1 MKQKQAIPILLLC
14 ILLFLTL
21 PTAAAEDTFP
31 EIQFAAAGSSHTNL
45 PATDLQTK
53 NINELLGA
61 KNLQEIG
68 KQHAARITLEKQNEI
83 IRAVTQNDNETATP
97 TPTETATST
106 ATTTETPDTRTNP
119 RIHNRRRPSAVPSV
133 WQHPHRVPRKH
144 RLRL

>member
-97 TPTETATST
+97 TPAST
-106 ATTTETPDTRTNP
+106 PSPTDPRPTPLDPALILAAAAAGAYTML
-119 RIHNRRRPSAVPSV
+119 
-133 WQHPHRVPRKH
+133 RKH
-144 RLRL
+144 